1 MTSEGR
7 RLHQAAVL
15 AGVIDQLRGFVVP
28 ILVLAVIGGR
38 GPGESVVRAAIYTGI
53 GIVISTTLAALN
65 WSTTRWFI
73 TEDSIRL
80 RTGILSEKNTIVPF
94 DRVQAIDTAR
104 GPIQRLFGVVEANV
118 QTAGGGRRAEIVL
131 KAITE
136 AEAEELRN
144 AVRHGTAAAAVPA
157 TPEEAREELAWELG
171 PRGLLT
177 AAATSGSLGV
187 LLPFVA
193 AATQW
198 GDNLFGS
205 SAAERLVPNSAG
217 EALRDL
223 GIVIAAAWI
232 LSFAGTVAAFA
243 RFRLVRD
250 DERLRVYRGLLE
262 RREASVQVERVHA
275 VRVVEGPLREPFG
288 LAQIRIDSAGYVR
301 EGASA
306 QTIFPLIRRAE
317 APELIARFLPEF
329 AGDMGGLE
337 HVPSRAARRYILPLA
352 LPWLI
357 AAAVLA
363 LIVGPPGLLLATGAL
378 IGVALGF
385 ARYSAAAYRI
395 DGPRVIFRGRRFARS
410 TAVAKPARLQEVH
423 VTANWFQRRG
433 RLATLVVAI
442 GSGRR
447 IGVRHV
453 SDEVADSAFTTLGL
467 GSLGREPTTSATL
480 DM

>member
-7 RLHQAAVL
+7 RLHHAAVL

-53 GIVISTTLAALN
+53 GIAISTTLAALN

-73 TEDSIRL
+73 TDDSIRL

-118 QTAGGGRRAEIVL
+118 QTAGGGRRAEIAL

-144 AVRHGTAAAAVPA
+144 AVRHGTAAPVPGTA
-157 TPEEAREELAWELG
+157 EEAPEELAWELG
-171 PRGLLT
+171 GRRLLT

-223 GIVIAAAWI
+223 AIVIAAAWI

-262 RREASVQVERVHA
+262 RREASVPVERVHA

-306 QTIFPLIRRAE
+306 QTIFPLIRRE
-317 APELIARFLPEF
+317 DAPELIARFLPEF
-329 AGDMGGLE
+329 AGELGGLE
-337 HVPSRAARRYILPLA
+337 PVPARAARRYILPLA
-352 LPWLI
+352 LPWPI
-357 AAAVLA
+357 AAAALA
-363 LIVGPPGLLLATGAL
+363 LIVGPPGLLLAVGAL
-378 IGVALGF
+378 VGFALGF

-453 SDEVADSAFTTLGL
+453 SDDAADSAFTRLGL
-467 GSLGREPTTSATL
+467 ESLGAGRERLPR
-480 DM
+480 

>member
-7 RLHQAAVL
+7 RLHHAAVL
-15 AGVIDQLRGFVVP
+15 AGVIDQLRSFVVP
-28 ILVLAVIGGR
+28 IVVLAVIGGR

-53 GIVISTTLAALN
+53 GLAISTTLAALN

-73 TEDSIRL
+73 TDDSIRL
-80 RTGILSEKNTIVPF
+80 RTGILSENNTIVPF
-94 DRVQAIDTAR
+94 DRVQAVDTVR

-144 AVRHGTAAAAVPA
+144 AVRHGAAAPVPGTA
-157 TPEEAREELAWELG
+157 EEAREELAWELG
-171 PRGLLT
+171 LRRLVT

-187 LLPFVA
+187 LLPFAA

-198 GDNLFGS
+198 GDDLFGS
-205 SAAERLVPNSAG
+205 KAAERLVPNSAG
-217 EALRDL
+217 EGLRDL
-223 GIVIAAAWI
+223 AIVIAAAWI

-243 RFRLVRD
+243 RFRLVRE
-250 DERLRVYRGLLE
+250 DERLRVYRGLLK
-262 RREASVQVERVHA
+262 RREASVPVERVHA

-306 QTIFPLIRRAE
+306 QTIFPLIRRDD
-317 APELIARFLPEF
+317 APKLIARFLPEF
-329 AGDMGGLE
+329 AGELGGLD
-337 HVPSRAARRYILPLA
+337 PLPPRAARRYILPLT

-363 LIVGPPGLLLATGAL
+363 FIVGPPGLLLAVGAL

-395 DGPRVIFRGRRFARS
+395 DGAQVIFRGRRIARS

-433 RLATLVVAI
+433 GLATLAVAI

-453 SDEVADSAFTTLGL
+453 SDDVADRAFETLGME
-467 GSLGREPTTSATL
+467 SLGCRTKASATL
-480 DM
+480 DA

>member
-1 MTSEGR
+1 MTSDGR
-7 RLHQAAVL
+7 RLHHAAVL
-15 AGVIDQLRGFVVP
+15 AGVINQLRSFVLP
-28 ILVLAVIGGR
+28 IIVLAVIGGR

-53 GIVISTTLAALN
+53 GLVISTTLAALN

-73 TEDSIRL
+73 TDDSIRL
-80 RTGILSEKNTIVPF
+80 RTGVLSENNTIVPF
-94 DRVQAIDTAR
+94 DRVQAIDTVR
-104 GPIQRLFGVVEANV
+104 GPIQRLFGVVEAKV

-131 KAITE
+131 KAITD

-144 AVRHGTAAAAVPA
+144 AVRHGVTAAVPG
-157 TPEEAREELAWELG
+157 PEEVAGEELAWELG
-171 PRGLLT
+171 LRRLLT

-205 SAAERLVPNSAG
+205 NAAERLVPNSAA

-223 GIVIAAAWI
+223 AIVIAAAWI

-262 RREASVQVERVHA
+262 RREASVPVERVHA

-306 QTIFPLIRRAE
+306 QTIFPLIRRKD

-329 AGDMGGLE
+329 AGELGGLE
-337 HVPSRAARRYILPLA
+337 PVPPRAARRYILPLA

-363 LIVGPPGLLLATGAL
+363 LIVGAAGLLLAIGTV

-410 TAVAKPARLQEVH
+410 TAVAKAARLQEVH

-433 RLATLVVAI
+433 SLATLVVAI

-453 SDEVADSAFTTLGL
+453 ADDVADRAFSALGL
-467 GSLGREPTTSATL
+467 ESLGH
-480 DM
+480 

>member
-1 MTSEGR
+1 
-7 RLHQAAVL
+7 
-15 AGVIDQLRGFVVP
+15 
-28 ILVLAVIGGR
+28 
-38 GPGESVVRAAIYTGI
+38 
-53 GIVISTTLAALN
+53 
-65 WSTTRWFI
+65 
-73 TEDSIRL
+73 
-80 RTGILSEKNTIVPF
+80 
-94 DRVQAIDTAR
+94 
-104 GPIQRLFGVVEANV
+104 
-118 QTAGGGRRAEIVL
+118 VL
-131 KAITE
+131 KAISE
-136 AEAEELRN
+136 AEAEQLRN
-144 AVRHGTAAAAVPA
+144 AVRHGTAAAVPEA
-157 TPEEAREELAWELG
+157 ADEERQEPAWELG
-171 PRGLLT
+171 MRGLLT

-205 SAAERLVPNSAG
+205 NAAERLVPNSAG

-223 GIVIAAAWI
+223 AIVIAAAWI

-243 RFRLVRD
+243 RFRVVRD

-262 RREASVQVERVHA
+262 RREASVPVERVHA

-306 QTIFPLIRRAE
+306 QTIFPLIRRE
-317 APELIARFLPEF
+317 DAPELIARFLPEF
-329 AGDMGGLE
+329 AGDLGGLQP
-337 HVPSRAARRYILPLA
+337 VPPRAARRYILPLA

-357 AAAVLA
+357 AAAVVA
-363 LIVGPPGLLLATGAL
+363 LIVGPPGLLLAIGAL
-378 IGVALGF
+378 VGVALGF

-467 GSLGREPTTSATL
+467 GSLGREPAPSATL

>member
-7 RLHQAAVL
+7 RLHYAAVL
-15 AGVIDQLRGFVVP
+15 AGVIDQLRGFVLP
-28 ILVLAVIGGR
+28 IIVLAVIGGR
-38 GPGESVVRAAIYTGI
+38 GPGESVVRAAIYTAV
-53 GIVISTTLAALN
+53 GIVISTTLSAIN

-73 TEDSIRL
+73 TDDSIRL
-80 RTGILSEKNTIVPF
+80 RTGVLSEKVTVVPF

-104 GPIQRLFGVVEANV
+104 GPIQRLFGVVEAQV
-118 QTAGGGRRAEIVL
+118 QTAGGGKRGEIVL

-136 AEAEELRN
+136 AEAEELRK
-144 AVRHGTAAAAVPA
+144 AVRGGAATATVHPD
-157 TPEEAREELAWELG
+157 EVREELAWELRM
-171 PRGLLT
+171 RGLVT

-198 GDNLFGS
+198 GDDLFGRN
-205 SAAERLVPNSAG
+205 AAEQLVPGSAG

-223 GIVIAAAWI
+223 AIIIAAAWL

-250 DERLRVYRGLLE
+250 GERLRVHRGLLE
-262 RREASVQVERVHA
+262 RREASVPVERVHA

-288 LAQIRIDSAGYVR
+288 LAQIRIDSAGYAK

-306 QTIFPLIRRAE
+306 QTIFPLVRRRD

-329 AGDMGGLE
+329 AGELDGLE
-337 HVPSRAARRYILPLA
+337 PVPARAARRYILPLA
-352 LPWLI
+352 LPWLV

-363 LIVGPPGLLLATGAL
+363 LIVGPPGLFLAVGAM

-385 ARYSAAAYRI
+385 ARYRTAAYRL
-395 DGPRVIFRGRRFARS
+395 DGPRVIFRGRRLARS

-423 VTANWFQRRG
+423 VMANFFQRRAQ
-433 RLATLVVAI
+433 LATLVVGI
-442 GSGRR
+442 GSGRH
-447 IGVRHV
+447 IGVEHM
-453 SDEVADSAFTTLGL
+453 SADAAERAFGTLGL
-467 GSLGREPTTSATL
+467 QSLGH
-480 DM
+480 

>member
-7 RLHQAAVL
+7 RLHHAAVL
-15 AGVIDQLRGFVVP
+15 AGVIDQLRSFVVP

-53 GIVISTTLAALN
+53 GLVISTSLAALN

-73 TEDSIRL
+73 TDDSIRL
-80 RTGILSEKNTIVPF
+80 RTGILSENNTIVPF
-94 DRVQAIDTAR
+94 DRVQAVDTVR

-144 AVRHGTAAAAVPA
+144 AVRHGAAAPVPGTA
-157 TPEEAREELAWELG
+157 EEAREELAWELG
-171 PRGLLT
+171 LRRLVT

-187 LLPFVA
+187 LLPFAA

-205 SAAERLVPNSAG
+205 KAAERLVPNSAG

-223 GIVIAAAWI
+223 AIVIAAAWI

-243 RFRLVRD
+243 RFRLVRE
-250 DERLRVYRGLLE
+250 DERLRVYRGLLN
-262 RREASVQVERVHA
+262 RREASVPVERVHA

-306 QTIFPLIRRAE
+306 QTIFPLIRRDD
-317 APELIARFLPEF
+317 APKLIARFLPEF
-329 AGDMGGLE
+329 GGELGGLE
-337 HVPSRAARRYILPLA
+337 PVPPRAARRYILPLA
-352 LPWLI
+352 LPWVV

-363 LIVGPPGLLLATGAL
+363 FIVGPPGLLLAIGAL

-385 ARYSAAAYRI
+385 TRYSAAAYRI
-395 DGPRVIFRGRRFARS
+395 DGAQVIFRGRRIARS

-433 RLATLVVAI
+433 GLATLVVAI

-453 SDEVADSAFTTLGL
+453 SDDVADRAFETLGL
-467 GSLGREPTTSATL
+467 ESLGCRPKESATL
-480 DM
+480 DA